1 MSGLITKLLL
11 CISTIRRLDSGIQ
24 AGSSISISTASILSF
39 FRDVSPHNPA
49 VLTVY
54 LILSELTD
62 ILSVS
67 HVSADLYPFFK
78 AAVLPEDMVTVLIRH
93 VMYKDGRIHTIV
105 IPDNRYRTRDLD
117 FSRLRHLR
125 RVLFLDTV
133 PPTEEILN
141 RLNGTSVQSVYIVE
155 GRLYDY
161 DDDVEFLLPYEYD
174 GLEDLD
180 PEGKYSFKY
189 FQVEEL

>member
-1 MSGLITKLLL
+1 MS
-11 CISTIRRLDSGIQ
+11 SDRQ
-24 AGSSISISTASILSF
+24 Q
-39 FRDVSPHNPA
+39 FRDWIVA
-49 VLTVY
+49 VYHALDAEDREQFTK
-54 LILSELTD
+54 
-62 ILSVS
+62 

-180 PEGKYSFKY
+180 PEGKYSFEY